1 MSIYESGEYLEK
13 NPHWHAADSAWKAEQ
28 ILKMIR
34 KHGLN
39 PATVCEVGCGA
50 GEILNNL
57 HAQLPETIF
66 FGYEVSPQAFEI
78 CSAKSKE
85 RLQFTLGDLL
95 KTDKRFDLLL
105 CIDVFEHVPN
115 YLSFLEKLRGHAER
129 FVFHIPLDLSML
141 SILRPARLMKTR
153 YGVGHVHMFTAEMAL
168 AVLKDTGYEVVDS
181 FFTAGG
187 VELEKNQKRLRTAAP
202 RVGQNKSAPG
212 GADSWGLFVAGSC
225 EAALAF
231 VCYQR

>member
-1 MSIYESGEYLEK
+1 MSIYQSGEYLEK
-13 NPHWHAADSAWKAEQ
+13 NPHWHAADSAWKAGQ
-28 ILKMIR
+28 ILKMVR

-57 HAQLPETIF
+57 HAQMPETNF

-95 KTDKRFDLLL
+95 ETNKRFDLLL
-105 CIDVFEHVPN
+105 CVDVFEHVPN
-115 YLSFLEKLRGHAER
+115 YLSFLEKLRGHADR

-141 SILRPARLMKTR
+141 TILRPNRLMKTR
-153 YGVGHVHMFTAEMAL
+153 EGVGHIHMFTAEMAL

-187 VELEKNQKRLRTAAP
+187 LELEKNQRRLRTVLANLPRRVLGKINPHLAARILGGYSLLVLAKP
-202 RVGQNKSAPG
+202 R
-212 GADSWGLFVAGSC
+212 
-225 EAALAF
+225 
-231 VCYQR
+231 

>member
-34 KHGLN
+34 KQNLH
-39 PATVCEVGCGA
+39 PATVCEIGCGA

-57 HAQLPETIF
+57 HAQMTETNF

-78 CSAKSKE
+78 CSAKLKE
-85 RLQFTLGDLL
+85 RLLFTLGDLL
-95 KTDKRFDLLL
+95 ETEERFDLLL

-115 YLSFLEKLRGHAER
+115 YLSFLEKLSGHAGQ
-129 FVFHIPLDLSML
+129 FIFHIPLDLSML
-141 SILRPARLMKTR
+141 TILRPKRLMKTR
-153 YGVGHVHMFTAEMAL
+153 EGVGHIHMFTAEMAL
-168 AVLKDTGYEVVDS
+168 AVLNDTGYEVTDS

-187 VELEKNQKRLRTAAP
+187 LELEKNQRRLRTVLANLPRRMLGKINPHLAA
-202 RVGQNKSAPG
+202 RILGGYSLLVLAKS
-212 GADSWGLFVAGSC
+212 
-225 EAALAF
+225 
-231 VCYQR
+231 R

>member
-1 MSIYESGEYLEK
+1 MSIYESGEYLKK
-13 NPHWHAADSAWKAEQ
+13 NPHWHAADSPWKAMQ

-34 KHGLN
+34 KQGLN

-50 GEILNNL
+50 GEILNHL
-57 HAQLPETIF
+57 HAEMRETDF

-85 RLQFTLGDLL
+85 RLQFFLGDLL
-95 KTDKRFDLLL
+95 ETDKRFDLLL

-141 SILRPARLMKTR
+141 SVLRPARLMKTR
-153 YGVGHVHMFTAEMAL
+153 YSVGHLHMFNAEMAL
-168 AVLKDTGYEVVDS
+168 AVLKDTGYEVTDS

-187 VELEKNQKRLRTAAP
+187 LELEKNQRRLRTVLANLPRRALGKINPRLAARILGGYSLLILAKP
-202 RVGQNKSAPG
+202 R
-212 GADSWGLFVAGSC
+212 
-225 EAALAF
+225 
-231 VCYQR
+231 